1 MENWTVHSTNIL
13 KSLSLMKN
21 LMSTLLWSIV
31 VAYFC
36 SVVINAVP
44 PTPDYKSLE
53 TQQSSKISQQP
64 EFIQACKEM
73 AGYYKDPNRNPALSK
88 TILMGGINYSYRDFL
103 HNFKCFTDRLGVKF
117 LPISLDK
124 DIYTYI
130 TKGEVIFVF

>member
-1 MENWTVHSTNIL
+1 M
-13 KSLSLMKN
+13 
-21 LMSTLLWSIV
+21 